1 MAVKIIR
8 FINGDELIGECKYG
22 SDSVNVTN
30 PLQII
35 MVPGQN
41 LNQGGIAMAP
51 FMPYA
56 GTKTFE
62 FNPDTVM
69 TMVDPVEQMHNKYVE
84 AFSGIVI
91 AKTL

>member
-1 MAVKIIR
+1 MSVKLVR

-22 SDSVNVTN
+22 SESVNITN

-35 MVPGQN
+35 VVPSQN
-41 LNQGGIAMAP
+41 NQSGIAMAP
-51 FMPYA
+51 FMPYSA
-56 GTKTFE
+56 TKTFE

-69 TMVDPVEQMHNKYVE
+69 TMCDPVDQMLAEYTRV
-84 AFSGIVI
+84 FSGIVI